1 MNIGKFFTLLLLNL
15 GMAFSTSAAENAA
28 PDTTIDG
35 LHRVDGTVMSLVYTR
50 PWMNPARS
58 SAANSFL
65 LRLKERFF
73 P

>member
-1 MNIGKFFTLLLLNL
+1 MDTGKIFTSLLLCL
-15 GMAFSTSAAENAA
+15 GIAINSYAAENAP